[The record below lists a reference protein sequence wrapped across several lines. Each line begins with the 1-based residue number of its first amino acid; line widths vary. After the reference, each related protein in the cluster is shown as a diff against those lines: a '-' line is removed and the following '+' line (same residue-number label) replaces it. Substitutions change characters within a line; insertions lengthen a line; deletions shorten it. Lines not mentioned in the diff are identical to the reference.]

1 MGLCQTLA
9 KPLKQSP
16 PSGRRPLQSI
26 EELHRSAPCLH
37 SVSFFAPIAR
47 STSASHRK
55 TKHQNGGARIM
66 IQIVHAGVGCNYT
79 SLTLAV
85 VGIRHKF

>member
-1 MGLCQTLA
+1 MAFA
-9 KPLKQSP
+9 KPSP
-16 PSGRRPLQSI
+16 NPINNRRLPAAAHYKATKNCI
-26 EELHRSAPCLH
+26 VPRPAFIPYR
-37 SVSFFAPIAR
+37 FFAPIAR